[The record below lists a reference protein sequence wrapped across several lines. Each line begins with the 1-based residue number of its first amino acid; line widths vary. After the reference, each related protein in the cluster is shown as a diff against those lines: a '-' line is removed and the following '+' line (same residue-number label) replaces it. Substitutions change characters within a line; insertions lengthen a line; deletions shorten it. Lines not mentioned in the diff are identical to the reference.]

1 MDLPDPEKSD
11 LLCGFFLP
19 GRIEGY
25 SQRQYSI
32 ANRAGANAYIP
43 ACVEIQNTLHAGGAN
58 DFDELGELQ
67 SGGGVTALQHNLVHS
82 RLLFPLVI

>member
-1 MDLPDPEKSD
+1 MDLPDPESSD
-11 LLCGFFLP
+11 LLCGGFLP

-32 ANRAGANAYIP
+32 ANWAGANAHIHV
-43 ACVEIQNTLHAGGAN
+43 CVEIQNALHAGGAN

-67 SGGGVTALQHNLVHS
+67 SGGDATALQHNLVHS
-82 RLLFPLVI
+82 RLSFPLVI